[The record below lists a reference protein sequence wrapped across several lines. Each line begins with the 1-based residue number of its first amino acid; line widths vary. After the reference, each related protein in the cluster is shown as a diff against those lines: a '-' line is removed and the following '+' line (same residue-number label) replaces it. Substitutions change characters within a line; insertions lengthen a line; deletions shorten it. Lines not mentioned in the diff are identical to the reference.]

1 MKLYSPENKN
11 TFVFAV
17 VPKNAKEGAQP
28 TYQPVSGMDV
38 ESCLQTI
45 DKKGS
50 KNAYQH
56 AMGRY
61 DEFGRY
67 CTYCSAVEG
76 VTPGKFVLHP
86 MAEAD
91 RKREEFYS

>member
-28 TYQPVSGMDV
+28 TYQAVAGHDV
-38 ESCLQTI
+38 EDCLRRI
-45 DKKGS
+45 DQKGS

-56 AMGRY
+56 VMGRY

-67 CTYCSAVEG
+67 CTLLPSYRG
-76 VTPGKFVLHP
+76 R
-86 MAEAD
+86 EAWQV
-91 RKREEFYS
+91 RPASLGRG

>member
-1 MKLYSPENKN
+1 MKLYNPEAKN

-28 TYQPVSGMDV
+28 TYQCVSGSDV
-38 ESCLQTI
+38 DSCLQTI
-45 DKKGS
+45 DSRGN

-56 AMGRY
+56 VMGRY

-67 CTYCSAVEG
+67 CTYCPPIDG
-76 VTPGKFVLHP
+76 VKPGKFVLHP
-86 MAEAD
+86 MAEAE
-91 RKREEFYS
+91 RKREEAYA

>member
-17 VPKNAKEGAQP
+17 VGKNAKEGTQP
-28 TYQPVSGMDV
+28 TYQAIAGSDI
-38 ESCLQTI
+38 EACLQII
-45 DKKGS
+45 DKKAS

-56 AMGRY
+56 PMGRY

-67 CTYCSAVEG
+67 CTYCPPLEG
-76 VTPGKFVLHP
+76 VRPGKFVLHP

-91 RKREEFYS
+91 RKREEAFS

>member
-1 MKLYSPENKN
+1 MKLYNPENKN

-28 TYQPVSGMDV
+28 TYQAVAGHDV
-38 ESCLQTI
+38 EDCLRRI
-45 DKKGS
+45 DQKGS

-56 AMGRY
+56 VMGRY

-67 CTYCSAVEG
+67 CTYCPPIEG
-76 VTPGKFVLHP
+76 VKPGKFVLHP
-86 MAEAD
+86 MAED
-91 RKREEFYS
+91 ERKKAEAYS